1 MRFILGFNEHYIVNV
16 KIQNRTVFGFSF
28 LCMCVMFIQENVTSW
43 RETWIYICFER
54 KKKLCLLSSEQHC
67 MTLWCT
73 TRGRTESHGL

>member
-43 RETWIYICFER
+43 RETWIYICFKR
-54 KKKLCLLSSEQHC
+54 KKK
-67 MTLWCT
+67 TLPPQF
-73 TRGRTESHGL
+73 RTALHDTMVYH